1 MSAGATMTMEPRRS
15 DAMCPTLETLIQWRD
30 GRLKSAEERRRIAD
44 HVRDCPLCLE
54 TTRFASRIEGA
65 VGASS
70 APRSGAGIGA
80 TGGAHPDEFDLALF
94 AEGRIDEA
102 VRERLAAHITD
113 CEPCRTAIVEYT
125 RDLRDLEPGA
135 APHRYAARGIA
146 LSEGRETEGELRG
159 LPSPSLASRI
169 LGFLRPTKG
178 HPSSWLGA
186 AGALAA
192 FVLAVF
198 LLPRATMGPG
208 EGEIRDGDDA
218 SGLAI
223 VSPARDR
230 IDRDALA
237 AGRFTLEWTPAAGAT
252 SYRLVLASP
261 DGALHFE
268 TRLTG
273 TRWTP
278 QLGAGA
284 LAGHK
289 QILFW
294 VEGYAGERRIASV
307 TRTIHLE

>member
-1 MSAGATMTMEPRRS
+1 MWAGATMTMEPRRP
-15 DAMCPTLETLIQWRD
+15 DAMCPTLERLIQWRD
-30 GRLKSAEERRRIAD
+30 GRLESAEERKRIDD

-54 TTRFASRIEGA
+54 TMRFASRIESA
-65 VGASS
+65 VGSS
-70 APRSGAGIGA
+70 AAPRSAAGIGA
-80 TGGAHPDEFDLALF
+80 PSTTHPDEFDLALF
-94 AEGRIDEA
+94 AESRIDEA
-102 VRERLAAHITD
+102 GRERLAAHFAD
-113 CEPCRTAIVEYT
+113 CEPCRMAIVEYT
-125 RDLRDLEPGA
+125 RDLRDLAPGA

-169 LGFLRPTKG
+169 LGFFRPSPG
-178 HPSSWLGA
+178 QPSSWLGA

-192 FVLAVF
+192 FVLAVT
-198 LLPRATMGPG
+198 LLPRAVMGPG
-208 EGEIRDGDDA
+208 EGGIRGDDDP

-223 VSPARDR
+223 VSPARDT

-237 AGRFTLEWTPAAGAT
+237 AGRIVLEWTPAAGAT
-252 SYRLVLASP
+252 SYRAVVASS
-261 DGALHFE
+261 DGALHLE
-268 TRLTG
+268 TRIPG

-278 QLGAGA
+278 QVAASA

-294 VEGYAGERRIASV
+294 VEGYAGDRRIASV